1 MQASPKFK
9 STTKNRHRGQMACL
23 MLIVLTG
30 LVGWLGFLRI
40 DSPGAV
46 RSSYDQVYRSLALNG
61 PNYRD
66 VVGYY
71 TYCRKAVGSD
81 TSTCMDNTRRWS
93 QQLTLKI
100 PFDKIAQDIL
110 ETEASIAKSHKSQ
123 PTCTNQQ
130 FSC

>member
-9 STTKNRHRGQMACL
+9 STTKKRHRGQLACL

-30 LVGWLGFLRI
+30 LAGWLGFLRI

-46 RSSYDQVYRSLALNG
+46 RSSYDQVYKSLALNG

-81 TSTCMDNTRRWS
+81 SSTCLDKTKRWS
-93 QQLTLKI
+93 QQLKLKT
-100 PFDKIAQDIL
+100 PFDKIAQDIADA
-110 ETEASIAKSHKSQ
+110 EALVAKGHKS
-123 PTCTNQQ
+123 PACTNQQ
-130 FSC
+130 FAC